1 MADTNASS
9 EFLPPITRDRGD
21 SIMSLG
27 PGINLHD
34 NGGAP
39 ANNGAGALASPTA
52 PPDPAPPATR
62 PQAAYNAGDEKLVQ
76 DVLTSEVTNL

>member
-9 EFLPPITRDRGD
+9 DFLPPINRDRTD

-27 PGINLHD
+27 PGTNLPE

-39 ANNGAGALASPTA
+39 TNGAGALASPTG
-52 PPDPAPPATR
+52 PPDPTPPATKA
-62 PQAAYNAGDEKLVQ
+62 QAMANAGEERMVQ
-76 DVLTSEVTNL
+76 EVLTSEVNF

>member
-9 EFLPPITRDRGD
+9 DFLPPITRDRGD

-27 PGINLHD
+27 PGTNLNE

-39 ANNGAGALASPTA
+39 TNGAGALASPTA
-52 PPDPAPPATR
+52 PPDPAPPATN
-62 PQAAYNAGDEKLVQ
+62 PQAAANAVDEKLVQ
-76 DVLTSEVTNL
+76 EVLTSEVNF